1 MSSALAPIRTGTKNI
16 LCVSWVQSLAETRK
30 LLLISEGYSVESVI
44 GAAEALAHCRNSRAD
59 MLVLGQSVPREEKL
73 KIVEVFRHYSD
84 APILSLINP
93 SQRKLDQV
101 QYGVDSL
108 SPEEFLRT
116 VNSVLSEKE

>member
-44 GAAEALAHCRNSRAD
+44 GAAEALAHSRNSRAD